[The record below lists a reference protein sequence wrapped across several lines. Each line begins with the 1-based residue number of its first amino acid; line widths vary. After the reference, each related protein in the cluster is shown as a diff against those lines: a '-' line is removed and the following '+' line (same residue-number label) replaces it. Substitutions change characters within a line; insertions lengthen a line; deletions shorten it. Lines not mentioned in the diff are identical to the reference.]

1 MDGNGLCASL
11 LFDLNRVRSW
21 RPRTWRRL
29 HVVEK
34 LEQVA
39 RDRAVAYRVQLD
51 QQQWLIY
58 RSIGEN
64 ANRTCLGENVSQDF
78 YMGRFFRDGSVEEL
92 IQIEQ

>member
-1 MDGNGLCASL
+1 
-11 LFDLNRVRSW
+11 
-21 RPRTWRRL
+21 
-29 HVVEK
+29 VVEK

-64 ANRTCLGENVSQDF
+64 ANRTFLGENVSQDF